1 MYGFISG
8 ISDLFH
14 WSIYLYLCQ
23 CHTISITLALCFKI
37 GNFQLCTCQD
47 CFNYLWSPA
56 VPYEFMTDFSYF
68 CRKGH
73 WDTSDTSGSANES
86 GAKNRKCA

>member
-1 MYGFISG
+1 M
-8 ISDLFH
+8 
-14 WSIYLYLCQ
+14 
-23 CHTISITLALCFKI
+23 TIDNSSKFYDI
-37 GNFQLCTCQD
+37 
-47 CFNYLWSPA
+47 
-56 VPYEFMTDFSYF
+56 FMTDFSYF